1 MKEPDCKMLSG
12 LVGADSPSHSDRVSP
27 TGRTEP
33 HRTTTHPKTAHGE
46 RPSAGLRDSADAA
59 EIPRDLGGGAP
70 EARPL
75 SRGQAEQSREVR
87 CSVEVVG
94 DSVLLPA
101 PSPASPRPARL
112 SHALRPRPA
121 CQRRSPPQLQH
132 LCPGHVCSWLASS
145 LDPRASL
152 DRRAARCWSS
162 AVASW
167 AGPDT
172 GQENNAKVAVL
183 GASGGIGQPLS
194 LLLKNSPLVS
204 RLTLY
209 DIAHTPGVAAD
220 LSHIETRATVK
231 GYLGPEQLPDCLKG
245 CDVVVIPAGVPR
257 KPGMT
262 RDDLFNT
269 NATIVATL
277 TAACAQH
284 CPEAM
289 ICIISNPVN
298 STIPITAEVFKKH
311 GVYNPNKIFGVT
323 TLDIVRANTFV
334 AELKGLDP
342 ARVNVPVIG
351 GHAGKTI
358 IPLISQCTPKVDF
371 PQDQLT
377 TLIGRIQEAGTEVV
391 KAKAGAGSATLSMAY
406 AGARFVFSL
415 VDAMNGKEGVIE
427 CSFIKSQET
436 DCPYFSTPLLL
447 GKKGI
452 EKSLGIGKISPFEEK
467 MIAEAIPEL
476 KASIKKGEEFVKN
489 MK

>member
-1 MKEPDCKMLSG
+1 MLSA
-12 LVGADSPSHSDRVSP
+12 L
-27 TGRTEP
+27 
-33 HRTTTHPKTAHGE
+33 
-46 RPSAGLRDSADAA
+46 
-59 EIPRDLGGGAP
+59 
-70 EARPL
+70 ARPA
-75 SRGQAEQSREVR
+75 GA
-87 CSVEVVG
+87 
-94 DSVLLPA
+94 
-101 PSPASPRPARL
+101 
-112 SHALRPRPA
+112 ALR
-121 CQRRSPPQLQH
+121 RSF
-132 LCPGHVCSWLASS
+132 ST
-145 LDPRASL
+145 
-152 DRRAARCWSS
+152 S
-162 AVASW
+162 A
-167 AGPDT
+167 
-172 GQENNAKVAVL
+172 QNNAKVAVL

-220 LSHIETRATVK
+220 LSHIETRANVK
-231 GYLGPEQLPDCLKG
+231 GYLGPEQLPECLKG
-245 CDVVVIPAGVPR
+245 CDLVVIPAGVPR

-289 ICIISNPVN
+289 ICVIANP
-298 STIPITAEVFKKH
+298 
-311 GVYNPNKIFGVT
+311 
-323 TLDIVRANTFV
+323 
-334 AELKGLDP
+334 GLDP

-377 TLIGRIQEAGTEVV
+377 TLTGRIQEAGTEVV

-415 VDAMNGKEGVIE
+415 VDAINGKEGVVE
-427 CSFIKSQET
+427 CSFVKSQET

-452 EKSLGIGKISPFEEK
+452 EKNLGIGKVSPFEEK
-467 MIAEAIPEL
+467 MIADAIPEL